1 MKYSHI
7 TVALLAAAATAA
19 TVRVDSHNAVA
30 LDIVKRHG
38 DHSVA
43 EEDEDEEDEDDHAG
57 HDHSHDDHDHEGH
70 DHAEEQTAEEAAA
83 AKAAAKAAKL
93 EEKCNTTP
101 ARDLNI
107 KYRIGA
113 LFAMMGMSAL
123 GVLPPVLMNTFFSVS
138 IKSIPMTFL
147 KQFGTGVV
155 ISTAII
161 HLMFGAVLQ
170 FMDNPCLGEL
180 AYEPI
185 GPAFVLAGLFLAFV
199 IEYTF
204 TKLLEKRSD
213 HLTAPHSHGHSHSD
227 SNSDLEKSSPEV
239 TESPLHITPSAAAA
253 APGTTHTHGD
263 GNTHGHNHSGEV
275 SGGHGGHC
283 LIDPTDKVSVMIMEA
298 GIIFHSILIGVTLV
312 LAPNSNFT
320 TLFIA
325 ILFHQMFEGVG
336 LGSRIAGLIN
346 AKLLTKLL
354 MCFFFVLITPIG
366 MAIGLGVIDV
376 YNGSG
381 SRTTIWV
388 LGVLNGLSAGVLLWA
403 GVVEMLAFDW
413 LFGDLV
419 HTTKRRTAVAFAGL
433 VAGLILMSLI
443 GKWA

>member
-1 MKYSHI
+1 MKTSHI
-7 TVALLAAAATAA
+7 TVALLAAVATAA
-19 TVRVDSHNAVA
+19 TIRVDSGNAVT

-38 DHSVA
+38 DHSVPHSHGD
-43 EEDEDEEDEDDHAG
+43 DEDE
-57 HDHSHDDHDHEGH
+57 HDHDHDHDHEGH
-70 DHAEEQTAEEAAA
+70 DHGEELTAEE
-83 AKAAAKAAKL
+83 KAAAKAAKL
-93 EEKCNTTP
+93 AERCKTP
-101 ARDLNI
+101 DRDLNI

-123 GVLPPVLMNTFFSVS
+123 GVLPPVLMNSFFKVS
-138 IKSIPMTFL
+138 IKSLPLTFL

-180 AYEPI
+180 SYEPT

-213 HLTAPHSHGHSHSD
+213 HLTAPHAHGHSHSD
-227 SNSDLEKSSPEV
+227 SNSDLEKTGPDV
-239 TESPLHITPSAAAA
+239 TENTLHISPSAAAA
-253 APGTTHTHGD
+253 APGTTHAHGD
-263 GNTHGHNHSGEV
+263 GNTHGHNHSGEI

-283 LIDPTDKVSVMIMEA
+283 LIDPTDKVSVMIMES

-336 LGSRIAGLIN
+336 LGSRIAGLVN
-346 AKLLTKLL
+346 TKLLLKLL
-354 MCFFFVLITPIG
+354 MCLFFILITPIG

-381 SRTTIWV
+381 SKTTIWV

-419 HTTKRRTAVAFAGL
+419 HTTKRRTIVAFAGL

>member
-1 MKYSHI
+1 MKTSHI
-7 TVALLAAAATAA
+7 TLALLAATAAAT
-19 TVRVDSHNAVA
+19 TIRIGGPEDS
-30 LDIVKRHG
+30 LQILKRHG

-43 EEDEDEEDEDDHAG
+43 HDHGDEDEDEH
-57 HDHSHDDHDHEGH
+57 DHDHEGH
-70 DHAEEQTAEEAAA
+70 DHEGHDHDHDHEQTAEE
-83 AKAAAKAAKL
+83 KAAAKAARL
-93 EEKCNTTP
+93 AEKCKTP
-101 ARDLNI
+101 GRDLNV
-107 KYRIGA
+107 KYRVGA

-123 GVLPPVLMNTFFSVS
+123 GVLPPVLANSLFKVS
-138 IKSIPMTFL
+138 IKSLPMTFL

-180 AYEPI
+180 SYEPV

-213 HLTAPHSHGHSHSD
+213 HLTAPHGHDHALAHSD
-227 SNSDLEKSSPEV
+227 SSDLEKSGPEI
-239 TESPLHITPSAAAA
+239 TENNLSTAPSA

-263 GNTHGHNHSGEV
+263 GNTHGHNHSEV
-275 SGGHGGHC
+275 TGGHGGHC
-283 LIDPTDKVSVMIMEA
+283 LIDPTDKVSVMIMES

-325 ILFHQMFEGVG
+325 ILFHQMFEGIG
-336 LGSRIAGLIN
+336 LGSRIAGLLN
-346 AKLLTKLL
+346 SRLRLKLL
-354 MCFFFVLITPIG
+354 MCLFFVLITPIG
-366 MAIGLGVIDV
+366 MAIGLGVINV

-381 SRTTIWV
+381 SATTIWV
-388 LGVLNGLSAGVLLWA
+388 LGVLNGLSAGVLLWS

-419 HTTKRRTAVAFAGL
+419 HTTKLRTAVAFAGL

>member
-1 MKYSHI
+1 MKTSHI
-7 TVALLAAAATAA
+7 TAALLVAAATAA
-19 TVRVDSHNAVA
+19 TVRVDSTDA
-30 LDIVKRHG
+30 LTLDLVKRHG

-43 EEDEDEEDEDDHAG
+43 HDHGDEDEEDE
-57 HDHSHDDHDHEGH
+57 HDHDHDHEGH
-70 DHAEEQTAEEAAA
+70 DHEGHDHAHEQTAEE
-83 AKAAAKAAKL
+83 KAAAKAAKL
-93 EEKCNTTP
+93 AERCKTP
-101 ARDLNI
+101 NRDLNI
-107 KYRIGA
+107 RYRVGA
-113 LFAMMGMSAL
+113 LFAMLGMSAL
-123 GVLPPVLMNTFFSVS
+123 GVLPPVLMNSLFKVS
-138 IKSIPMTFL
+138 IKSLPMTFL

-180 AYEPI
+180 AYEPT

-199 IEYTF
+199 IEFTF

-213 HLTAPHSHGHSHSD
+213 RFAAPHEHNHGHSHSD
-227 SNSDLEKSSPEV
+227 SNSDLEKSGPEV
-239 TESPLHITPSAAAA
+239 SESPLHVSPSAAAA

-275 SGGHGGHC
+275 TGGHGGHC
-283 LIDPTDKVSVMIMEA
+283 LIDPTDKVSVMIMEG

-320 TLFIA
+320 SLFIA

-336 LGSRIAGLIN
+336 LGSRIAGLVN
-346 AKLLTKLL
+346 TKLLTKLL
-354 MCFFFVLITPIG
+354 MCVFFVLITPIG
-366 MAIGLGVIDV
+366 MAIGLGVINV

-381 SRTTIWV
+381 SKTTIWV
-388 LGVLNGLSAGVLLWA
+388 LGILNGLSAGVLLWA

-419 HTTKRRTAVAFAGL
+419 HTTKRRTAVAFTGL

>member
-1 MKYSHI
+1 MKTTHI
-7 TVALLAAAATAA
+7 TLALFVAAVTAA
-19 TVRVDSHNAVA
+19 SVNVDSTES
-30 LDIVKRHG
+30 LTILKRHG
-38 DHSVA
+38 DHSVPHSHGD
-43 EEDEDEEDEDDHAG
+43 EDEDE
-57 HDHSHDDHDHEGH
+57 HDHDHDHEGH
-70 DHAEEQTAEEAAA
+70 DHDHDHAPQTAEE
-83 AKAAAKAAKL
+83 KAAAKAAKL
-93 EEKCNTTP
+93 AEKCKTP
-101 ARDLNI
+101 DRDLNI
-107 KYRIGA
+107 GYRIGA

-123 GVLPPVLMNTFFSVS
+123 GVLPPVLANSFFKIS
-138 IKSIPMTFL
+138 IKSIPLTFL

-180 AYEPI
+180 SYEPT

-204 TKLLEKRSD
+204 TKLLEKRSGN
-213 HLTAPHSHGHSHSD
+213 LTVPHEHTHSHSD
-227 SNSDLEKSSPEV
+227 SDLEKSGPEV
-239 TESPLHITPSAAAA
+239 TENTLPISPSAAAA

-263 GNTHGHNHSGEV
+263 GNTHGHNHSEV

-312 LAPNSNFT
+312 LAPNSSFT

-336 LGSRIAGLIN
+336 LGSRIAGLV
-346 AKLLTKLL
+346 KSTLLMKLL
-354 MCFFFVLITPIG
+354 MCLFFILITPIG
-366 MAIGLGVIDV
+366 MAIGLGVINV

-381 SRTTIWV
+381 SKTTIWV
-388 LGVLNGLSAGVLLWA
+388 LGILNGLSAGVLLWA

-419 HTTKRRTAVAFAGL
+419 HTTKRRTFFAFAGL